1 MEPKPAKK
9 PVRLAKHTV
18 DITQCIQGDEFV
30 DGKGKR
36 HSKERQ
42 MRRIRKWVKSCWF
55 KARKK
60 GERGSSVLFR
70 LRSLWAKHG
79 TQPFSSSELQFRNE
93 AGRMRYPS
101 ARGFCD
107 GHEVSGFPVLVPLTI
122 SAKGIIKMVKF
133 YPLLCKVLSEHRAI
147 ATANV
152 VAAIADA
159 GGACSVSVSV
169 GSGGGGGAAGVGGGG
184 AVVGVGGST
193 SGDGSSPKAPE
204 LPINC

>member
-1 MEPKPAKK
+1 M
-9 PVRLAKHTV
+9 
-18 DITQCIQGDEFV
+18 

-42 MRRIRKWVKSCWF
+42 LRRIRKWVKSCWF

-70 LRSLWAKHG
+70 LRALWAEHG
-79 TQPFSSSELQFRNE
+79 TQPFSTSELQFRND

-122 SAKGIIKMVKF
+122 SAKGIIKTAKF
-133 YPLLCKVLSEHRAI
+133 YPLLCMVLNEHKAI

-159 GGACSVSVSV
+159 TAGGASDTVGLSGVS
-169 GSGGGGGAAGVGGGG
+169 GSGTNGGGT
-184 AVVGVGGST
+184 ST
-193 SGDGSSPKAPE
+193 QSPG
-204 LPINC
+204 PIHC